1 MLVVCSEALYS
12 FATALFLACQ
22 FHDNSEVTTFVFCA
36 TGHDPKE
43 GCEMLLR
50 AVPLLLGRDAQSLF
64 GEHSMLAVRVGHLGQ
79 NGQGELK

>member
-1 MLVVCSEALYS
+1 MLVVCSEAQYS

-22 FHDNSEVTTFVFCA
+22 FRDNNEVTTFVFCA
-36 TGHDPKE
+36 AGHDRKE

-50 AVPLLLGRDAQSLF
+50 AVTLSLGRDAQSVF
-64 GEHSMLAVRVGHLGQ
+64 GEHSMLAVRDGRLGQ